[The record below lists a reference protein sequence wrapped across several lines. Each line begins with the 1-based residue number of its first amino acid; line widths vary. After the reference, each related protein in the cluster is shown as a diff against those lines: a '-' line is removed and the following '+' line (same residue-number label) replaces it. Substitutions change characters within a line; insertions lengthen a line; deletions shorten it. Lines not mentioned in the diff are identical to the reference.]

1 MRYMIGTAVLLISP
15 GLGKAF
21 TIFFN
26 IPISFALG
34 IPDYIAMFIVLIF
47 VIYDFRNIKNYYP
60 YVVILV
66 VLIVQHLVL
75 ICRYTDFR
83 QTIGGQFAKNLF

>member
-15 GLGKAF
+15 GLGRAF
-21 TIFFN
+21 IIFFN
-26 IPISFALG
+26 MPISFALG

-47 VIYDFRNIKNYYP
+47 EIYDFRNKKNYYP

-66 VLIVQHLVL
+66 VIIVRHLVW
-75 ICRYTDFR
+75 IFSYTNFWW
-83 QTIGGQFAKNLF
+83 TIGGQFAKHLF